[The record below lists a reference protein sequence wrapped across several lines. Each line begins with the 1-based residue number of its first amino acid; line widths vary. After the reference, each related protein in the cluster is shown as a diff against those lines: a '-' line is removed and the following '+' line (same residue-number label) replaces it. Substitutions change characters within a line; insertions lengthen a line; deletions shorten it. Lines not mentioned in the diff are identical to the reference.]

1 MGRVRTLRGT
11 TSPGRGSLRAAV
23 LALGLTAGLVAGCA
37 GSQDA
42 PASAPPAAGP
52 LAGTQAYLPG
62 LAADVLLPDRP
73 EGSAVPVVLLV
84 PGGSWQSA
92 DRTGLTPLA
101 EALAKAGMVAVNTTY
116 ATTADGAVFPEPA
129 QDVACAARFAVAAA
143 ERSGFEPGPLV
154 LVGHSAGGHL
164 AALAATD
171 DGDFAGTCP
180 WPRADVEGLVGLAG
194 VYDTGAFAGAMVELF
209 GAGRS
214 EDPQAWAA
222 GDPIAR
228 VADGRAAPGLRV
240 LLLHGEDDLTVPLA
254 QSRAFE
260 EALTEADI
268 PVQLSVLPA
277 VSHATA
283 YTAEVAAAPISAWI
297 QEQWPEPGPSS
308 SG

>member
-1 MGRVRTLRGT
+1 MRTPRST
-11 TSPGRGSLRAAV
+11 TTPSRGSRRGVA
-23 LALGLTAGLVAGCA
+23 LALGLAATLAAGCG
-37 GSQDA
+37 GSQA
-42 PASAPPAAGP
+42 PTASAPAPSAP
-52 LAGTQAYLPG
+52 LTGTQAYLPG
-62 LAADVLLPDRP
+62 LEADVLLPDRAR
-73 EGSAVPVVLLV
+73 GAAVPVVLLV

-101 EALAKAGMVAVNTTY
+101 EALTEAGMVAVNTTY
-116 ATTADGAVFPEPA
+116 ATTGDGAVFPEPA

-180 WPRADVEGLVGLAG
+180 WPPARVEGLVGLAG
-194 VYDTGAFAGAMVELF
+194 VYDTAAFAGAMVELF
-209 GAGRS
+209 GVSRS
-214 EDPQAWAA
+214 EDPTAWAA

-228 VADGRAAPGLRV
+228 VAGGRAAPGLRV
-240 LLLHGEDDLTVPLA
+240 LLLHGEADITVPLA

-260 EALTEADI
+260 AALTEADI

-283 YTAEVAAAPISAWI
+283 YTAEVAAAPIIAWI
-297 QEQWPEPGPSS
+297 QQQWPEPAPSS